1 MNPVVHFEMP
11 YQDAARVMKFYRTV
25 FGWELQLLG
34 EEMGAYVLA
43 TTAVEDTNSGSP
55 KGAINGGFFPTK
67 PGSPPQYPSLT
78 IGVADIAASALQV
91 TQAGGKVLGA
101 PAAIP
106 GIGLYVSF
114 VDTEGNR
121 NSLLQPMGEGPD
133 SLR

>member
-11 YQDAARVMKFYRTV
+11 YQDADRVMEFYRTV
-25 FGWELQLLG
+25 FGWQLQLLG
-34 EEMGAYVLA
+34 QEMGGYVLA

-55 KGAINGGFFPTK
+55 KGAINGGFFPTVH
-67 PGSPPQYPSLT
+67 GAPPQYPSLT
-78 IGVADIAASALQV
+78 IGTADIQETV
-91 TQAGGKVLGA
+91 QKITRAGGRVLGE
-101 PAAIP
+101 PALVP

-121 NSLLQPMGEGPD
+121 NSVLQPMGDGPD